1 MPVRRLGKG
10 IGAAIL
16 ASIAAGGAA
25 VSFLAW
31 DWHRPY
37 RRAAGEVRVA
47 VSRGDRA
54 GDVVEALHE
63 KGLVSNRVSF
73 KLAFVLYGNPRKLRP
88 GTYRFDRPLSPLEI
102 IGKLNRGEVELTRV
116 TIPEGLRADE
126 VIELLAKGGLGSEEA
141 FRRAVQDPRPI
152 LDLDPRALDLEGY
165 LFPETYLLDPGLS
178 EKAVVLV
185 LVRSF
190 RSWWASAA
198 GPGRDR
204 GLREVVTL
212 ASLVEEETASAP
224 ERPLIAGVFENRL
237 RLGMALQTDPSVV
250 YALSLA
256 GRYSGILRR
265 EDLAFESP
273 YNTYRHA
280 GLPPGPIC
288 SPGRASLEA
297 VLSPQA
303 SPYLYFVSRN
313 DGTHAFSRTL
323 EEHNRW
329 VARTRR
335 GRSAGGR

>member
-1 MPVRRLGKG
+1 V
-10 IGAAIL
+10 
-16 ASIAAGGAA
+16 
-25 VSFLAW
+25 V
-31 DWHRPY
+31 
-37 RRAAGEVRVA
+37 

-54 GDVVEALHE
+54 GTLVEALHE
-63 KGLVSNRVSF
+63 KGLVRHRASF
-73 KLAFVLYGNPRKLRP
+73 KLAYVLQGKPRKLRP

-102 IGKLNRGEVELTRV
+102 IGKLDRGEVELTRL
-116 TIPEGLRADE
+116 TLPEGLRTDE
-126 VIELLAKGGLGSEEA
+126 AIRLLAGSGLGSEEA
-141 FRRAVQDPRPI
+141 FRKAVMDPRPI
-152 LDLDPRALDLEGY
+152 LDLDPEARDLEGY

-178 EKAVVLV
+178 ERAVVEV

-190 RSWWASAA
+190 RSWWAAA
-198 GPGRDR
+198 GSRRDL

-212 ASLVEEETASAP
+212 ASLVEEETASPP

-250 YALSLA
+250 YALTLA
-256 GRYSGILRR
+256 GRYSGALRR
-265 EDLAFESP
+265 EDLAFDSP

-297 VLSPQA
+297 VLRPRA
-303 SPYLYFVSRN
+303 SSCLYFVSRN

-329 VARTRR
+329 VALTRSGRTTRAR
-335 GRSAGGR
+335 

>member
-1 MPVRRLGKG
+1 VRRLGKG
-10 IGAAIL
+10 IVAAVL
-16 ASIAAGGAA
+16 ASIVLGGAA
-25 VSFLAW
+25 ASFLAW

-37 RRAAGEVRVA
+37 RRGAGETRVA

-54 GDVVEALHE
+54 GDLVETLHDQ
-63 KGLVSNRVSF
+63 GLVRHRVSF
-73 KLAFVLYGNPRKLRP
+73 KLAFVLYGHPRKLRP
-88 GTYRFDRPLSPLEI
+88 GTYRFDRPLSPLEV
-102 IGKLNRGEVELTRV
+102 IGKLNRGDVELTRI

-126 VIELLAKGGLGSEEA
+126 VIGLLAGSGLGSAEA
-141 FRRAVQDPRPI
+141 FRTAVRDPGPI
-152 LDLDPRALDLEGY
+152 QDLDPAARDLEGY

-178 EKAVVLV
+178 EKAVVDV
-185 LVRSF
+185 LVRAF
-190 RSWWASAA
+190 RTWWASAA
-198 GPGRDR
+198 GSGRDR
-204 GLREVVTL
+204 GIREVVTL

-237 RLGMALQTDPSVV
+237 GLGMALQTDPSVV

-256 GRYSGILRR
+256 GLYAGTLRR

-273 YNTYRHA
+273 YNTYRNA

-297 VLSPQA
+297 VLKPQA

-329 VARTRR
+329 VALTRR
-335 GRSAGGR
+335 GRTPRGR

>member
-1 MPVRRLGKG
+1 VRRLGKG
-10 IGAAIL
+10 IVAAVL
-16 ASIAAGGAA
+16 ASIVLGGAA
-25 VSFLAW
+25 ASFLAW

-37 RRAAGEVRVA
+37 RREAGETRVSI
-47 VSRGDRA
+47 SRGDRA
-54 GDVVEALHE
+54 GDVVEVLHE
-63 KGLVSNRVSF
+63 RGLVRHRVSF

-88 GTYRFDRPLSPLEI
+88 GTYRFDRPLSPLEV
-102 IGKLNRGEVELTRV
+102 IGKLNRGDVELTRM
-116 TIPEGLRADE
+116 TIPEGLRTDE
-126 VIELLAKGGLGSEEA
+126 VIGLLAASGIGSEEA
-141 FRRAVQDPRPI
+141 FRKAVRDPGPI
-152 LDLDPRALDLEGY
+152 LDLDPAARDLEGY

-178 EKAVVLV
+178 EKAVVDI

-204 GLREVVTL
+204 GIREVVTL

-256 GRYSGILRR
+256 GRYSGTLRR

-273 YNTYRHA
+273 YNTYRNA

-297 VLSPQA
+297 VLKPQA

-329 VARTRR
+329 VALTRR
-335 GRSAGGR
+335 ARTPRGR